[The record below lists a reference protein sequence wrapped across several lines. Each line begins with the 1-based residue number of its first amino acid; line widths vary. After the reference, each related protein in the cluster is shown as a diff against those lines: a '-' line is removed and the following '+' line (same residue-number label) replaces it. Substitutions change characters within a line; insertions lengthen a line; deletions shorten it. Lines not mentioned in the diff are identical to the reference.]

1 MAKRVSKAAGVLLGS
16 AALAALP
23 EAAQAISEPNPN
35 DDFPGAA
42 ATPGVTI
49 EGSVSFNGGDS
60 SDFFHYT
67 GLTPG
72 SFFDVFVQIDTS
84 SSSSDIRAGVF
95 ENPVSLLANKFLHP
109 GDTFLFDNL
118 VVPSN
123 GEVVVGLRHASEECC
138 EGYQL
143 RLDVASASVPQP
155 AALALVSA
163 GLVGLGLHVARRRR
177 AA

>member
-1 MAKRVSKAAGVLLGS
+1 MAKRVRKAAGVLLGS
-16 AALAALP
+16 AALVALP
-23 EAAQAISEPNPN
+23 EAAQAIPEPEPN

-49 EGSVSFNGGDS
+49 EGGVSFNGGDP

-72 SFFDVFVQIDTS
+72 SFFDVFVQIDVAQTT
-84 SSSSDIRAGVF
+84 SDILAGVF
-95 ENPVSLLANKFLHP
+95 ENPVSLLANKLLHP
-109 GDTFLFDNL
+109 GDSFLFDNL
-118 VVPSN
+118 VVPAN
-123 GEVVVGLRHASEECC
+123 GEVVVGLRHTAECC

-143 RLDVASASVPQP
+143 RLDVASATVNQP